1 MCKFVQYIKHYFA
14 PLIFRKSL
22 SQFFQNPKAPTLA
35 LLSFHLFYVSMCVY
49 FKTAKVLLFQIL
61 FLFLPFLFLF
71 VFHCCKNAKSS
82 YHFAV
87 TSNGRSLSD
96 WVVSLQNKILMPDPH
111 SETGSQDI
119 IIIGA
124 SESLVKLGPKLSGY

>member
-1 MCKFVQYIKHYFA
+1 M
-14 PLIFRKSL
+14 
-22 SQFFQNPKAPTLA
+22 
-35 LLSFHLFYVSMCVY
+35 
-49 FKTAKVLLFQIL
+49 
-61 FLFLPFLFLF
+61 
-71 VFHCCKNAKSS
+71 
-82 YHFAV
+82 

-124 SESLVKLGPKLSGY
+124 SESLVKLGPKLSGYCNLICGNLLTCVLGKSNLCMLNIST